1 MCLWPDFRS
10 IWFFAEGR
18 ASAAGKGPIG
28 SGTQTPMITDDRI
41 ILGLLGLVLAI
52 VFATRDRPG
61 WQKFYT
67 FVPIILVCYL
77 VPSLMVTF
85 GLIDV
90 SESNLWTVAKDFF
103 LPAAL
108 FLMTLSIDLKGI
120 LGLGSKAIIMFLTAT
135 LGIVIGGPIALWIV
149 AQFDPSII
157 GAGDNAAWR
166 GLATLAGSWI
176 GGGANQTAMLEVY
189 GYNIERYSA
198 LIAVDIIVANIW
210 MVFLLYGAGASERVD
225 RWLGADSSA
234 IDALRDKMA
243 DYTSSVERV
252 AKANDYVLLFGA
264 TLAVVGLC
272 HLLGGLLGG
281 FFADL
286 QGEDATLAS
295 SFFWVVVVATT
306 LGLGASFTRA
316 RDLEGVGASKFGT
329 LFIFLLVAIIG
340 TKMDVTQLGDAPG
353 FFAVGLT
360 WMLIHVIL
368 LLVVAKLIKAP
379 FFFVAVGSKANVGGA
394 ASAPVVAAAFHP
406 ALAPVGVLLAVLG
419 YALGTY
425 GAILCAQ
432 MMAAVG

>member
-1 MCLWPDFRS
+1 
-10 IWFFAEGR
+10 
-18 ASAAGKGPIG
+18 
-28 SGTQTPMITDDRI
+28 MITDDRI
-41 ILGLLGLVLAI
+41 ILGLLALILGF
-52 VFATRDRPG
+52 VFATRDREG
-61 WQKFYT
+61 WQRFYT

-85 GLIDV
+85 GLIDTE
-90 SESNLWTVAKDFF
+90 ESNLWPVAKDYF

-120 LGLGSKAIIMFLTAT
+120 LGLGNKAIIMFLTAT
-135 LGIVIGGPIALWIV
+135 VGIILGGPLALWVV
-149 AQFDPSII
+149 AQFDPSIL
-157 GAGDNAAWR
+157 GEGQSAAWR

-189 GYNIERYSA
+189 GYPLELFGA
-198 LIAVDIIVANIW
+198 LLAVDIIVAEIW

-234 IDALRDKMA
+234 IDRLRDKMA
-243 DYTSSVERV
+243 GYTSSIERV
-252 AKANDYVLLFGA
+252 AGANDYVLLFG
-264 TLAVVGLC
+264 TTFAVVGLS
-272 HLLGGLLGG
+272 HLLGNFLGG
-281 FFADL
+281 FFAGL

-295 SFFWVVVVATT
+295 SFFWVVVIATT
-306 LGLGASFTRA
+306 VGLAASFTRA
-316 RDLEGVGASKFGT
+316 RELEGVGASKFGT
-329 LFIFLLVAIIG
+329 LFIFVLVAVIG
-340 TKMDVTQLGDAPG
+340 TRMDITKIAEAPAFMAIG
-353 FFAVGLT
+353 VI
-360 WMLIHVIL
+360 WMLFHSIL
-368 LLVVAKLIKAP
+368 LIAVAKAIKAP

-394 ASAPVVAAAFHP
+394 ASAPVIASAFHP

>member
-1 MCLWPDFRS
+1 
-10 IWFFAEGR
+10 
-18 ASAAGKGPIG
+18 
-28 SGTQTPMITDDRI
+28 MITDDRI
-41 ILGLLGLVLAI
+41 ILGLLAALLAF
-52 VFATRDRPG
+52 VFVTRDRPG
-61 WQKFYT
+61 WKKFYV

-85 GLIDV
+85 GLIDTE
-90 SESNLWTVAKDFF
+90 ESQLWPVAKDYF

-120 LGLGSKAIIMFLTAT
+120 LGLGNKAIIMFLTAT
-135 LGIVIGGPIALWIV
+135 VGIILGGPIALWIV
-149 AQFDPSII
+149 AQFDPAVI
-157 GAGDNAAWR
+157 GSGDTAAWR

-189 GYNIERYSA
+189 GYPLELFSA
-198 LIAVDIIVANIW
+198 LLAVDIIVAEIW

-234 IDALRDKMA
+234 IERLRDKMA
-243 DYTSSVERV
+243 HYTSSIERV
-252 AKANDYVLLFGA
+252 AGANDYVLLFGA
-264 TLAVVGLC
+264 TFAVVGLS
-272 HLLGGLLGG
+272 HLLGSWLGG

-295 SFFWVVVVATT
+295 SFFWVVVISTTIGVA
-306 LGLGASFTRA
+306 ASFTRA
-316 RDLEGVGASKFGT
+316 RTLEGVGASKFGT
-329 LFIFLLVAIIG
+329 VFIFLLVAIIG
-340 TKMDVTQLGDAPG
+340 TRMDVTKIAEAPEFMAIG
-353 FFAVGLT
+353 AI
-360 WMLIHVIL
+360 WMLFHTIL
-368 LLVVAKLIKAP
+368 LLAVAKMIKAP

-394 ASAPVVAAAFHP
+394 ASAPVVASAFHP

>member
-1 MCLWPDFRS
+1 
-10 IWFFAEGR
+10 
-18 ASAAGKGPIG
+18 
-28 SGTQTPMITDDRI
+28 MITDDRI
-41 ILGLLGLVLAI
+41 ILGLLGAVLAF
-52 VFATRDRPG
+52 VFVMRDRPG

-67 FVPIILVCYL
+67 FIPIILVCYL

-90 SESNLWTVAKDFF
+90 SESNLWTIAKDYF

-157 GAGDNAAWR
+157 GTGQDAAWR

-210 MVFLLYGAGASERVD
+210 MAFLLYGAGASERVD

-243 DYTSSVERV
+243 EYTSSVERV

-272 HLLGGLLGG
+272 HLVGNILGGV
-281 FFADL
+281 FANL

-306 LGLGASFTRA
+306 IGLVASFTRA
-316 RDLEGVGASKFGT
+316 RELEGVGASKFGSV
-329 LFIFLLVAIIG
+329 FIFLLVAVIG
-340 TKMDVTQLGDAPG
+340 TKMDVTQLSDAPA
-353 FFAVGLT
+353 FMAVGLI
-360 WMLIHVIL
+360 WMIVHVIL
-368 LLVVAKLIKAP
+368 LLVVAKIIKAP

-394 ASAPVVAAAFHP
+394 ASAPVVASAFHP

>member
-1 MCLWPDFRS
+1 M
-10 IWFFAEGR
+10 
-18 ASAAGKGPIG
+18 
-28 SGTQTPMITDDRI
+28 
-41 ILGLLGLVLAI
+41 VLAF
-52 VFATRDRPG
+52 VFVTRDRPG

-135 LGIVIGGPIALWIV
+135 LGIVIGGPLALYIV

-157 GAGDNAAWR
+157 GTGQDAAWR

-189 GYNIERYSA
+189 GYNIEKYSA

-210 MVFLLYGAGASERVD
+210 MIFLLYGAGASEKVD

-234 IDALRDKMA
+234 IDRLRDKMA

-252 AKANDYVLLFGA
+252 ATANDYVLLFGA

-272 HLLGGLLGG
+272 HLAGTMLGG
-281 FFADL
+281 FFAEL
-286 QGEDATLAS
+286 QGEEATLAS

-306 LGLGASFTRA
+306 LGLAASFTRA
-316 RDLEGVGASKFGT
+316 RNLEGVGASKFGT

-353 FFAVGLT
+353 FMAVGLI
-360 WMLIHVIL
+360 WMLFHVIL
-368 LLVVAKLIKAP
+368 LLLVAKLIKAP

>member
-1 MCLWPDFRS
+1 
-10 IWFFAEGR
+10 
-18 ASAAGKGPIG
+18 
-28 SGTQTPMITDDRI
+28 MITDDRV
-41 ILGLLGLVLAI
+41 ILGLLAALLAF
-52 VFATRDRPG
+52 VFVTRDRPG
-61 WQKFYT
+61 WKKFYV

-77 VPSLMVTF
+77 VPSLMVTT
-85 GLIDV
+85 GLIDTE
-90 SESNLWTVAKDFF
+90 ESQLWPVAKDYF

-120 LGLGSKAIIMFLTAT
+120 LGLGNKAIIL
-135 LGIVIGGPIALWIV
+135 GGPIALWIV
-149 AQFDPSII
+149 AQFDPAVI
-157 GAGDNAAWR
+157 GSGDTAAWR

-189 GYNIERYSA
+189 GYPLELFSA
-198 LIAVDIIVANIW
+198 LLAVDIIVAEIW

-234 IDALRDKMA
+234 IERLRDKMA
-243 DYTSSVERV
+243 HYTSSIERV
-252 AKANDYVLLFGA
+252 AGANDYVLLFGA
-264 TLAVVGLC
+264 TFAVVGLS
-272 HLLGGLLGG
+272 HLLGSWLGG

-295 SFFWVVVVATT
+295 SFFWVVVISTTIGVA
-306 LGLGASFTRA
+306 ASFTRA
-316 RDLEGVGASKFGT
+316 RTLEGVGASKFGT
-329 LFIFLLVAIIG
+329 VFIFLLVAIIG
-340 TKMDVTQLGDAPG
+340 TRMDVTKIAEAPEFMAIG
-353 FFAVGLT
+353 AI
-360 WMLIHVIL
+360 WMLFHTIL
-368 LLVVAKLIKAP
+368 LLAVAKMIKAP

-394 ASAPVVAAAFHP
+394 ASAPVVASAFHP

>member
-1 MCLWPDFRS
+1 
-10 IWFFAEGR
+10 
-18 ASAAGKGPIG
+18 
-28 SGTQTPMITDDRI
+28 MITDDSI

-61 WQKFYT
+61 WTKFYT

-90 SESNLWTVAKDFF
+90 SESNLWTVAKDYF

-135 LGIVIGGPIALWIV
+135 LGIVIGGPIALWMV

-234 IDALRDKMA
+234 IDALRDRMA

-272 HLLGGLLGG
+272 HLLGNLLGG
-281 FFADL
+281 FFAEW

-316 RDLEGVGASKFGT
+316 RDLEGIGASKFGT

-340 TKMDVTQLGDAPG
+340 TKMDVMQLGDAPG
-353 FFAVGLT
+353 FFAVGLI
-360 WMLIHVIL
+360 WMIIHVIL

>member
-1 MCLWPDFRS
+1 
-10 IWFFAEGR
+10 
-18 ASAAGKGPIG
+18 
-28 SGTQTPMITDDRI
+28 MITDDRI
-41 ILGLLGLVLAI
+41 ILGLLGLVLAF
-52 VFATRDRPG
+52 VFATRDREG

-90 SESNLWTVAKDFF
+90 TESNLWTVAKDYF

-120 LGLGSKAIIMFLTAT
+120 LGLGSKAMIMFLTAT
-135 LGIVIGGPIALWIV
+135 LGIVLGGPIALFIV

-157 GAGDNAAWR
+157 GAGENAAWR

-210 MVFLLYGAGASERVD
+210 MIFLLYGAGASEKVD

-272 HLLGGLLGG
+272 HLAGSALGG
-281 FFADL
+281 FFTEL
-286 QGEDATLAS
+286 QGEEATLAS

-306 LGLGASFTRA
+306 LGLAASFTRA
-316 RDLEGVGASKFGT
+316 RELEGVGASKFGT

-340 TKMDVTQLGDAPG
+340 TKMDVTQLSEAPG
-353 FFAVGLT
+353 FMAVGLI
-360 WMLIHVIL
+360 WMLFHVIL
-368 LLVVAKLIKAP
+368 LLAVAKLIKAP

>member
-1 MCLWPDFRS
+1 MGFGVW
-10 IWFFAEGR
+10 A
-18 ASAAGKGPIG
+18 
-28 SGTQTPMITDDRI
+28 
-41 ILGLLGLVLAI
+41 
-52 VFATRDRPG
+52 
-61 WQKFYT
+61 

-135 LGIVIGGPIALWIV
+135 LGIVIGGPLALYIV

-157 GAGDNAAWR
+157 GTGQDAAWR

-189 GYNIERYSA
+189 GYNIEKYSA

-210 MVFLLYGAGASERVD
+210 MIFLLYGAGASEKVD

-234 IDALRDKMA
+234 IDRLRDKMA

-252 AKANDYVLLFGA
+252 ATANDYVLLFGA

-272 HLLGGLLGG
+272 HLAGTMLGG
-281 FFADL
+281 FFAEL
-286 QGEDATLAS
+286 QGEEATLAS

-306 LGLGASFTRA
+306 LGLAASFTRA
-316 RDLEGVGASKFGT
+316 RNLEGVGASKFGT

-340 TKMDVTQLGDAPG
+340 TKMDVTQLGEAPS
-353 FFAVGLT
+353 FFAVGLI
-360 WMLIHVIL
+360 WMLVHVIL

>member
-1 MCLWPDFRS
+1 
-10 IWFFAEGR
+10 
-18 ASAAGKGPIG
+18 
-28 SGTQTPMITDDRI
+28 MITDDRI

-52 VFATRDRPG
+52 VFVTRDRPG

-120 LGLGSKAIIMFLTAT
+120 LGLGNKAIIMFLTAT
-135 LGIVIGGPIALWIV
+135 AGIVIGGPIALYIV

-157 GAGDNAAWR
+157 GAGENAAWR

-234 IDALRDKMA
+234 IGALRDKMA

-353 FFAVGLT
+353 FFAVGLI

-368 LLVVAKLIKAP
+368 LLAVAKLIKAP

>member
-1 MCLWPDFRS
+1 
-10 IWFFAEGR
+10 
-18 ASAAGKGPIG
+18 
-28 SGTQTPMITDDRI
+28 MITDDRI
-41 ILGLLGLVLAI
+41 ILGLLGAVLAF
-52 VFATRDRPG
+52 VFVTRDRPG

-67 FVPIILVCYL
+67 FIPIILVCYL

-90 SESNLWTVAKDFF
+90 SESNLWTIAKDYF

-135 LGIVIGGPIALWIV
+135 LGIIIGGPIALWIV

-157 GAGDNAAWR
+157 GTGQDAAWR

-210 MVFLLYGAGASERVD
+210 MAFLLYGAGASERVD

-243 DYTSSVERV
+243 EYTSSVERV

-272 HLLGGLLGG
+272 HLVGNILGGV
-281 FFADL
+281 FADL

-306 LGLGASFTRA
+306 IGLVASFTRA
-316 RDLEGVGASKFGT
+316 RELEGVGASKFGSV
-329 LFIFLLVAIIG
+329 FIFLLVAVIG
-340 TKMDVTQLGDAPG
+340 TKMDVTQLSDAPA
-353 FFAVGLT
+353 FMAVGLI
-360 WMLIHVIL
+360 WMIVHVML
-368 LLVVAKLIKAP
+368 LLVVAKIIKAP

-394 ASAPVVAAAFHP
+394 ASAPVVASAFHP

>member
-1 MCLWPDFRS
+1 
-10 IWFFAEGR
+10 
-18 ASAAGKGPIG
+18 
-28 SGTQTPMITDDRI
+28 MITDDRI
-41 ILGLLGLVLAI
+41 ILGLLGLVLSF

-61 WQKFYT
+61 WTKFYT

-85 GLIDV
+85 GLINV

-135 LGIVIGGPIALWIV
+135 LGIVIGGPVALWIV

-157 GAGDNAAWR
+157 GTGQDAAWR

-210 MVFLLYGAGASERVD
+210 MIFLLYGAGASERVD

-234 IDALRDKMA
+234 IEALRDRMA
-243 DYTSSVERV
+243 QYTSSVERV

-306 LGLGASFTRA
+306 LGLAASFTRA

-340 TKMDVTQLGDAPG
+340 TKMDVTQLGEAPG
-353 FFAVGLT
+353 FFAVGLI
-360 WMLIHVIL
+360 WMVVHVTL
-368 LLVVAKLIKAP
+368 LLIVAKLIRAP